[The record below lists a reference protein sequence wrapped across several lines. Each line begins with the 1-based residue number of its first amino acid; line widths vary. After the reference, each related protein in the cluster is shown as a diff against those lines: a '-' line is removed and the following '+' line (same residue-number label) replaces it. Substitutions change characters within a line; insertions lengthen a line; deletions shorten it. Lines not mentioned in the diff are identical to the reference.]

1 MKITIDTK
9 EDSHEELRKIIKML
23 SSLIG
28 EKEVMSN
35 QSDMFSD
42 DDSGKE
48 ESTGMFNMFSQD
60 KPVTS
65 TDSETADSEITT
77 DEEKPEEDKKETNY
91 DLDIPDF
98 EEYD

>member
-9 EDSHEELRKIIKML
+9 EDSHEELRKIIKLL
-23 SSLIG
+23 SSLVG

-35 QSDMFSD
+35 QSDMFGD
-42 DDSGKE
+42 DDGGKE

-65 TDSETADSEITT
+65 TDSETADSETTT
-77 DEEKPEEDKKETNY
+77 DEEKPEEDKKETDV
-91 DLDIPDF
+91 DLGIPDF